1 MSHRSEDS
9 KLLVIKNYLKSNKT
23 QEELAEIFDVSTRT
37 IRRWLRKYE
46 ETKIINRKTR
56 KTTSYKIQKKHVD
69 YAIKYL
75 QQNQSISTRLLH
87 KIVKKNI

>member
-46 ETKIINRKTR
+46 ETKTINRKTR
-56 KTTSYKIQKKHVD
+56 LHLI
-69 YAIKYL
+69 IIFL
-75 QQNQSISTRLLH
+75 INFLLC
-87 KIVKKNI
+87 N